1 MTLLVARWRVTWV
14 WPAFAAIELEIRWDP
29 SVPECLEKC
38 IFAAQ
43 VLLCGCIGHFQLH
56 YTFSTA
62 SSRRVMSVN
71 ATGQS
76 VLVRVEAIRS
86 SKFGSKT
93 CLRYLFLLPHFQDDL
108 INLDSCIPNRCNI
121 AAAVPKR
128 QYIIDERCINSLQ
141 CRGVT
146 RRLLPETHLLCLGLQ
161 WQESSS
167 KSSNATK
174 QHERRQ
180 KEVEP
185 GWAGAKQHSKG
196 FNVRLCWIISL
207 VAFAIFSHFGLQ
219 VDVVTWHSQR
229 ASYLTGPACKT
240 LGDHF
245 WSEGGC
251 TNLRPTQWSL
261 WSLMWRPSCNMQ
273 TAAKF
278 AFVFFR
284 CGVVW
289 SNQVCLPL
297 LSPRLDSTV
306 VASLGLVPCRVIN
319 GC

>member
-1 MTLLVARWRVTWV
+1 MQPVKVSWSEWKRFNL
-14 WPAFAAIELEIRWDP
+14 
-29 SVPECLEKC
+29 
-38 IFAAQ
+38 
-43 VLLCGCIGHFQLH
+43 
-56 YTFSTA
+56 
-62 SSRRVMSVN
+62 
-71 ATGQS
+71 
-76 VLVRVEAIRS
+76 RS
-86 SKFGSKT
+86 SEVRLV
-93 CLRYLFLLPHFQDDL
+93 CRNLMYLLLLPHFQNDL
-108 INLDSCIPNRCNI
+108 INLDSCI
-121 AAAVPKR
+121 AAAMPKR
-128 QYIIDERCINSLQ
+128 QYIIDERCISSMQ

-146 RRLLPETHLLCLGLQ
+146 RRLFPETHLLCLGLQ

-174 QHERRQ
+174 QHERPQ

-245 WSEGGC
+245 WSEGVC

-278 AFVFFR
+278 VFFFSLRR
-284 CGVVW
+284 CVGPTRCAYHSLVHGWIPLWWLPWAWRLAVW
-289 SNQVCLPL
+289 
-297 LSPRLDSTV
+297 
-306 VASLGLVPCRVIN
+306 
-319 GC
+319 